1 LISLRQRSTTGIF
14 PLTVLALFTLALVFL
29 FFVHQ
34 VALLFAVPT
43 GHDQSWYLFAAK
55 RLLSGAKLYGPQI
68 AETNPPLIVWFS
80 LLPLLFARLIH
91 GSATVALRLLV
102 LIIIFG
108 SVVWCIRILRLKV
121 VKTNHVVLGLLACAT
136 LYVEFNVGSYDF
148 GQREQLFV
156 ILALPYIL
164 WASTGKYRGLTI
176 VERCALG
183 LAAGLAICFKP
194 HYLLLFIGLELVLAI
209 RTRSLRRALAPEFL
223 TVLFSCCLYVL
234 LVLTITPLYARE
246 TIPLLIDTYWAYGPY
261 SVLALALLNKKI
273 ALLTLLVLLSLVGL
287 RRFLSN
293 PETTG
298 TVLVCGIFASIAF
311 GIQHT
316 NWAYHMYPC
325 KALIQFAALYLL
337 IDLLRP
343 VICSLMEDS
352 RLSRR
357 FAFVTLGL
365 MAIPLGAIATHPRRL
380 IPVAFPSA
388 YPELD
393 QIFSQYKAPTTAY
406 VFSTRVSPFA
416 SVFRSGL
423 EWGSRFPA
431 LWMLPAIIQNERGRT
446 GAPVQFKSLPRDTVA
461 RLALLQRNE
470 TTEDLNYWRP
480 SVILVEHCD
489 LEHFCQAVEG
499 KNFDIISWFIQ
510 SPEFAAAWSHY
521 QRREGPPHFD
531 LYIRTW

>member
-1 LISLRQRSTTGIF
+1 
-14 PLTVLALFTLALVFL
+14 LF
-29 FFVHQ
+29 HQ

-43 GHDQSWYLFAAK
+43 GHDQSWYLFAAQ

-80 LLPLLFARLIH
+80 LLPLLLARLIH
-91 GSATVALRLLV
+91 SSATVALRLLV
-102 LIIIFG
+102 LVMIFG
-108 SVVWCIRILRLKV
+108 SVAWCMRILRLNA
-121 VKTNHVVLGLLACAT
+121 VKTNHAILGLLACAT
-136 LYVEFNVGSYDF
+136 LYIEFNVGPYAF

-164 WASTGKYRGLTI
+164 AASTGTCRNLTV

-194 HYLLLFIGLELVLAI
+194 HHLLVFVGLELFLAI

-223 TVLFSCCLYVL
+223 TVLFTCCLYVL

-246 TIPLLIDTYWAYGPY
+246 TIPLLVDTYWAYGPY
-261 SVLALALLNKKI
+261 SVLALALRPKTL
-273 ALLTLLVLLSLVGL
+273 ALLTLLVLLSLVRL
-287 RRFLSN
+287 RRSLSD

-311 GIQHT
+311 EIQHT
-316 NWAYHMYPC
+316 DWDYHLYPW
-325 KALIQFAALYLL
+325 KALIQFSALYLL

-343 VICSLMEDS
+343 VIRRLMADS
-352 RLSRR
+352 RLSTR

-380 IPVAFPSA
+380 IPAPQPAF

-406 VFSTRVSPFA
+406 VFSTDVSPFA
-416 SVFRSGL
+416 TVFRRGL
-423 EWGSRFPA
+423 EWGSRFPD

-446 GAPVQFKSLPRDTVA
+446 GAPVPFKSLPRDTVA

-480 SVILVEHCD
+480 SVILVEHCT
-489 LEHFCQAVEG
+489 LEHFCQAIEG
-499 KNFDIISWFIQ
+499 KNFDIISWFLQ

-531 LYIRTW
+531 LYTRTW